1 MLLVGGVLI
10 SLRVGLA
17 LTVSCCAHPLPPR
30 RTQGVEGASAAV
42 FVQPLLA
49 PLQDAPIGAAERSKM
64 SKGDRER
71 ETGERCRGEW
81 HGGTETGG
89 IDGRDGKW
97 AI

>member
-17 LTVSCCAHPLPPR
+17 LTVICCAHPLPPR

-49 PLQDAPIGAAERSKM
+49 PLQDAPIGAAERAKM
-64 SKGDRER
+64 SKGRQGEGNWREMQ
-71 ETGERCRGEW
+71 RGVAR
-81 HGGTETGG
+81 
-89 IDGRDGKW
+89 RDGNRR
-97 AI
+97 